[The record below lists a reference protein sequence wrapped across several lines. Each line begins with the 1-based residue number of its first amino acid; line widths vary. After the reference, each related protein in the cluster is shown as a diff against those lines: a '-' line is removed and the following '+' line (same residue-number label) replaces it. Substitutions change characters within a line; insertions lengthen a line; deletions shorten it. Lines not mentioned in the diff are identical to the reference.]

1 MSGGSGRRAGAR
13 PLEFTVHEFSGAT
26 LGPHTAELAGLG
38 RAVVIKQKVG
48 RRPGKQDTRSQI
60 IRAASAG
67 FAEAGY
73 AEASIRGIAQRAGVD
88 PALVHHYFDGKV
100 SLFIEVMG
108 LPGGMR
114 EVPAELREN
123 PASGATIVR
132 AFLRLWDEHATAAQ
146 PSPFLSLV
154 QAVSSSP
161 LAAQSVREFIA
172 ERIRPPDDGQP
183 LSHEWRVRQALIGS
197 QLMGLAFQRYIL
209 RAEPVVTADADQ
221 LAAWVGPAIDR
232 YLHEPLAERGSG
244 GSDR

>member
-1 MSGGSGRRAGAR
+1 VADLLISAPDLGGALCS
-13 PLEFTVHEFSGAT
+13 
-26 LGPHTAELAGLG
+26 LGLVELVGLVRHHDVAPRG
-38 RAVVIKQKVG
+38 PPV
-48 RRPGKQDTRSQI
+48 
-60 IRAASAG
+60 IRAAAG
-67 FAEAGY
+67 RAAAPCPLPPVRRHQAPIIEITAKTCVG
-73 AEASIRGIAQRAGVD
+73 ASCKCLI
-88 PALVHHYFDGKV
+88 PNFDGKV

>member
-1 MSGGSGRRAGAR
+1 M
-13 PLEFTVHEFSGAT
+13 T
-26 LGPHTAELAGLG
+26 
-38 RAVVIKQKVG
+38 QKAG

-60 IRAASAG
+60 VRAAGAV

-100 SLFIEVMG
+100 SLFIEAMG

-123 PASGATIVR
+123 PASGAVIVR
-132 AFLRLWDEHATAAQ
+132 AFLRLWDEHASAAQ

-161 LAAQSVREFIA
+161 RAAESVREFIA
-172 ERIRPPDDGQP
+172 ERIRPPEAGQP
-183 LSHEWRVRQALIGS
+183 LSHEWQVRQALIGS
-197 QLMGLAFQRYIL
+197 QLMGLAFQRYIMG
-209 RAEPVVTADADQ
+209 AQPVATADPDQ
-221 LAAWVGPAIDR
+221 LAAWVGPVIDR
-232 YLHEPLAERGSG
+232 YLHEPLEGDG
-244 GSDR
+244 